1 MVNTIVIFGASG
13 DLTARKL
20 VPALY
25 NLMRKGR
32 LPQHTRI
39 VGFARRPYTHEDF
52 RKLMREGIAKFS
64 ESGLDEGVWARF
76 EPLLFYVRGE
86 LDKNADYAA
95 LDGALRE
102 IEGSAANRTYYLS
115 TAPEY
120 YAPAAQALGAA
131 GMANEREGF
140 RRLVIEKPFGR
151 DLASAQV
158 LSDAVHVHWD
168 ERQVYRI
175 DHYLGKETAQNILFF
190 RFANSLF
197 EPVWNRNTIANVQ
210 ISVAESVD
218 VGHRAGYYDTSGVL
232 RDMFQNHL
240 LQLLSLVAMEPPY
253 SFNADAVRTEK
264 VKLLNAVRAI
274 DANDV
279 VLGQYRGYAE
289 TQGVTPNSTTPTFA
303 AMRLFVDNWRWRGV
317 PFYIRCGKAMH
328 KKASEITVQFH
339 EPPHTMFTSVNA
351 TRMRP
356 NAIRMFIAPNEGINL
371 TFASKVPD
379 TTQEARTVSMSFDF
393 NEAHGEKLP
402 EAYERLLLDAML
414 GDASLFIR
422 SDEIQRAWELMD
434 ATVQRR
440 TPPIIYERG
449 SWGPSES
456 AAMLK
461 REDVTWMQM

>member
-32 LPQHTRI
+32 LPANTRI
-39 VGFARRPYTHEDF
+39 VGFARRSYTHEDF
-52 RKLMREGIAKFS
+52 RKLMRDGVAKFS
-64 ESGLDEGVWARF
+64 ESGIDEQVWAGF

-86 LDKNADYAA
+86 LDKAEDYTM
-95 LDGALRE
+95 LDGALRK

-120 YAPAAQALGAA
+120 YTPAAQALGKV
-131 GMANEREGF
+131 GMANETEGF

-151 DLASAQV
+151 DLASAMV
-158 LSDAVHVHWD
+158 LNDAVHAHWA
-168 ERQVYRI
+168 EQQLYRI

-190 RFANSLF
+190 RFANALF

-264 VKLLNAVRAI
+264 VKLLSAVRAI
-274 DANDV
+274 DTDDV

-289 TQGVTPNSTTPTFA
+289 TPGVTPNSTTPTFA

-317 PFYIRCGKAMH
+317 PFYIRCGKAMP

-339 EPPHTMFTSVNA
+339 EPPHTMFTTVNVA
-351 TRMRP
+351 RMRP
-356 NAIRMFIAPNEGINL
+356 NAIRMFIAPKEGINL

-393 NEAHGEKLP
+393 NEQNGERLP

-434 ATVQRR
+434 PLVQNHTAPTV
-440 TPPIIYERG
+440 YEQG

-456 AAMLK
+456 TALLK
-461 REDVTWMQM
+461 REGVTWIQM